1 MKKVLSLVLV
11 IAMVL
16 SSMSFAFASTSFE
29 DIADTDYAKAIET
42 LTALGVV
49 TGYEDGTYRPEK
61 TITRAEMAKLMVIT
75 LGYGDLVAGSKS
87 NFADTQGHWADAYIA
102 LAAGKGIVVGT
113 GDGNFAPDRTV
124 SYDEVYTMLV
134 RGLGYTD
141 TCNELKGMTW
151 PTNFKVK
158 AAELGITKNVSMST
172 TGADRGGVAQAI
184 FNALEATLVSVDT
197 DGNVV
202 NILDRNKAGVELLS
216 RIADLDE
223 NFVVTEEVLD
233 PDNKDYAGN
242 LIDLEPYMFQN
253 LKVYLNDDDE
263 VVYVKSS
270 NSLTFEGEF
279 DALKVDG
286 TGLVL
291 SVIDENSK
299 TKKYTFKTTTGT
311 DTINADELFVNG
323 EMKEVSSQYD
333 DLKNAEYVKVVA
345 NEVEDSALE
354 NGKIDISEI
363 TGFVITEQTK
373 VSRVDKEY
381 VDGKAKVD
389 VFSLP
394 EDSDNKIILEQI
406 TVEGAATSLE
416 DIKTDD
422 IVVEYA
428 AFDSDNEVLQ
438 TKLVVTRNS
447 IEGKITRVDG
457 TTKVYVDGKYYELSG
472 TRGAVSGLLLG
483 DEGMFYLDQ
492 DGLIADYDGE
502 SAGPTNYAVV
512 IGVAKGLVE
521 NKFGSKSIDDYPQ
534 IKLATQ
540 AGEEVVYDV
549 QAKISSSTGTVS
561 SSAKVGTTDI
571 VSNDSTNA
579 LVLNVNGVAANDL
592 VKYSLNSDGKISK
605 ITSVQQNLTTVLATD
620 TDNIDLDK
628 SSNKLAS
635 NAVIFDATN
644 GDYDVVNETALP
656 TKFTAFAERNTNGEI
671 KVLVVRANE
680 ISTAADVVYAYINK
694 INAAYDA
701 DGDEVQMFVIYT
713 DGQKKEILSDE
724 ISGISNGTKNA
735 GFSFKYTK
743 EIVDA
748 STVATAAGQVAT
760 ATSINAKG
768 LMIKLNIAGTES
780 WHAMSD
786 HATIVG
792 IDPTVDSTP
801 NSVNG
806 IRDLYDIN
814 ENEVVRVF
822 LNSDYEVDLI
832 VITE

>member
-16 SSMSFAFASTSFE
+16 SSMSFAFAGTFE
-29 DIADTDYAKAIET
+29 DVADTDYAKAIET

-113 GDGNFAPDRTV
+113 GDGKFAPDRTV

-141 TCNELKGMTW
+141 SCNELKGMTW

-158 AAELGITKNVSMST
+158 AAELGITKSVGMST

-242 LIDLEPYMFQN
+242 LVDLEPYMFQD

-279 DALKVDG
+279 DSLKVDG

-291 SVIDENSK
+291 SVIDENNK

-323 EMKEVSSQYD
+323 EIKEVSGVYN

-345 NEVEDSALE
+345 NEVKDSALE
-354 NGKIDISEI
+354 NGKIDKSEI
-363 TGFVITEQTK
+363 AGFVISEQTK
-373 VSRVDKEY
+373 VGRVEKEY
-381 VDGKAKVD
+381 VDGKSKLD

-394 EDSDNKIILEQI
+394 VDSDDDVNVDQV
-406 TVEGAATSLE
+406 TVVGDATSLE
-416 DIKTDD
+416 DIKADD

-428 AFDSDNEVLQ
+428 AFDSDNDVIQ

-447 IEGKITRVDG
+447 VEGKITRVDG
-457 TTKVYVDGKYYELSG
+457 SDKVYVDGKYYELSG

-483 DEGMFYLDQ
+483 DEGVFYLDQ

-512 IGVAKGLVE
+512 IDTAKGSVDD
-521 NKFGSKSIDDYPQ
+521 KFTSSKSIDDYPQ

-540 AGEEVVYDV
+540 ADEEVAYDV
-549 QAKISSSTGTVS
+549 QVKISSSTGAVT
-561 SSAKVGTTDI
+561 SSAKVGTADI
-571 VSNDSTNA
+571 VANGTGLDAGKLT
-579 LVLNVNGVAANDL
+579 VNGIATNDL
-592 VKYSLNSDGKISK
+592 VKYSINSDGRISK
-605 ITSVQQNLTTVLATD
+605 IEKVINVGYLSAETTK
-620 TDNIDLDK
+620 NIDLDK

-635 NAVIFDATN
+635 NVVIFDATD
-644 GDYDVVNETALP
+644 GDYAVVEASALP
-656 TKFTAFAERNTNGEI
+656 TEFIAYADRNSNGEI
-671 KVLVVRANE
+671 KVLVVKSGE
-680 ISTAADVVYAYINK
+680 INTAADRVYAYINK
-694 INAAYDA
+694 FNAAYDA
-701 DGDEVQMFVIYT
+701 DGDEVQMVVVYT
-713 DGQKKEILSDE
+713 DG
-724 ISGISNGTKNA
+724 
-735 GFSFKYTK
+735 
-743 EIVDA
+743 V
-748 STVATAAGQVAT
+748 
-760 ATSINAKG
+760 
-768 LMIKLNIAGTES
+768 
-780 WHAMSD
+780 
-786 HATIVG
+786 
-792 IDPTVDSTP
+792 
-801 NSVNG
+801 
-806 IRDLYDIN
+806 
-814 ENEVVRVF
+814 
-822 LNSDYEVDLI
+822 
-832 VITE
+832 